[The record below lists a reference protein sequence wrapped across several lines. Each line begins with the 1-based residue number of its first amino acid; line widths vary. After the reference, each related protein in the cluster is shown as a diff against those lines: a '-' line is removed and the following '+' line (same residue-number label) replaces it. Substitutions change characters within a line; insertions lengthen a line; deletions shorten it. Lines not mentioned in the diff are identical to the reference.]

1 MREYFEQPYSYKFYW
16 IDKFFEK
23 NKPLMLIQEETDNLN
38 SRLSSKDTE
47 IVVKHL
53 PTKKSTGLDGL
64 TGEDFQTLKEKNNT
78 NST

>member
-1 MREYFEQPYSYKFYW
+1 
-16 IDKFFEK
+16 
-23 NKPLMLIQEETDNLN
+23 MLIQEETDNLN